1 MPDGGGLPEAI
12 GPCGITFRR
21 GDVSEL
27 ASKLA
32 YLLRHPEEWGCY
44 RSAAPAHL
52 ELGILCASQRK
63 YVEAIREYEQAVKL
77 DPKLPDAHYRLAQA
91 CVRTKQ
97 NERAQREFALY
108 DRMHKEQVAETER
121 RRSEIKQFIYTMK
134 GGG

>member
-1 MPDGGGLPEAI
+1 MSLWKGKRDQSQPVNLDEIESLLKKAI
-12 GPCGITFRR
+12 TLDPAF
-21 GDVSEL
+21 
-27 ASKLA
+27 
-32 YLLRHPEEWGCY
+32 
-44 RSAAPAHL
+44 APAHL

-108 DRMHKEQVAETER
+108 DRMHKEQVAESER
-121 RRSEIKQFIYTMK
+121 RRCEIKQFIYTMK